1 MKNLL
6 YKELR
11 LATPLLTV
19 LFLGFTV
26 MTFLPGYP
34 ILCGAFFIGLGMF
47 QGYQYQ
53 REAGDLTYSLLLP
66 VKKTHIVTAKYLAAV
81 CLQMGA
87 FLLFAA
93 FTWIRMTFLY
103 ASPVYVHNALMGAN
117 LVFLGFVLILF
128 AGFNVLFLGGFFK
141 TAYNIGK
148 PFLAFGISSFLIISA
163 AEALHYLPGMAWTN
177 ALDDSQM
184 GRQSAVLLC
193 AAILYAT
200 ATLLSCKLSQKRFEN
215 LDL

>member
-19 LFLGFTV
+19 LFLGFAL
-26 MTFLPGYP
+26 MAFLPGYP
-34 ILCGAFFIGLGMF
+34 ILCGAFFIGMGMF

-53 REAGDLTYSLLLP
+53 REAGDITYSLLLP
-66 VKKTHIVTAKYLAAV
+66 VRKTHIVAAKYLAAV

-87 FLLFAA
+87 FALFAA
-93 FTWIRMTFLY
+93 FTWVRMTFL
-103 ASPVYVHNALMGAN
+103 AEVPVYVHNVMMGAN
-117 LVFLGFVLILF
+117 PVFLAFVLVIV

-141 TAYNIGK
+141 TAYNIGR
-148 PFLAFGISSFLIISA
+148 PFLAFGVFAFLTIGA
-163 AEALHYLPGMAWTN
+163 AEALHHLPGMAWTN
-177 ALDDSQM
+177 VLDGSCL
-184 GRQSAVLLC
+184 GRQMAVLLC
-193 AAILYAT
+193 AAALYAF
-200 ATLLSCKLSQKRFEN
+200 ATVLSCKVSQKRFEK

>member
-19 LFLGFTV
+19 LFLGFAV
-26 MTFLPGYP
+26 MAFLPGYP
-34 ILCGAFFIGLGMF
+34 ILCGAFFMGLGTF

-53 REAGDLTYSLLLP
+53 REAGDITYSLLLP

-81 CLQMGA
+81 CLQLAA

-93 FTWIRMTFLY
+93 FTWIRMTFLSD
-103 ASPVYVHNALMGAN
+103 APVYEQNVMMGAN
-117 LVFLGFVLILF
+117 PVFLGFVLIIF
-128 AGFNVLFLGGFFK
+128 AGFNGLFLGGFFK
-141 TAYNIGK
+141 TAYGLAK
-148 PFLAFGISSFLIISA
+148 PFLAFGIFAFLTIAA
-163 AEALHYLPGMAWTN
+163 AEALHHFPGMAWTN
-177 ALDDSQM
+177 ALDYSQM

-193 AAILYAT
+193 GAVLYVAVT
-200 ATLLSCKLSQKRFEN
+200 VLSCKLSQKRFEK